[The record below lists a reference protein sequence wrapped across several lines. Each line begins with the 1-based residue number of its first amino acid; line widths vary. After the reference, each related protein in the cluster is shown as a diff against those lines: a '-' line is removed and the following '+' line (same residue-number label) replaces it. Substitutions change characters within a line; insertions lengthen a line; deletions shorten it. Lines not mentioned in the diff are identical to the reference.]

1 MKPAAIRADMAR
13 TRRSI
18 ERAVRALGDS
28 ILTQSSFPQS
38 GELAMA
44 KAKRTGSARKKSGGG
59 KTAMKRRVGSAVSR
73 MTRGKKKKSG
83 GMKQPVKKSARKK
96 TALIG
101 KKAKRV
107 IGTVLSGAAAGA
119 VAGAIRAAVGEMS
132 ASGTAGT
139 ASRSGDGRTS
149 QEENRADRT

>member
-1 MKPAAIRADMAR
+1 
-13 TRRSI
+13 
-18 ERAVRALGDS
+18 
-28 ILTQSSFPQS
+28 
-38 GELAMA
+38 MA
-44 KAKRTGSARKKSGGG
+44 KAKRTASARKKSGGR
-59 KTAMKRRVGSAVSR
+59 KTAMKRRASSAISR
-73 MTRGKKKKSG
+73 MTGSKKKKSG
-83 GMKQPVKKSARKK
+83 GMKPTVKKSARKK